1 MLSVIL
7 AAAIA
12 TTSPPP
18 AAAPSPAPAAAA
30 AQDADPM
37 VCHNEPIQGSRI
49 THKVCMRASEAA
61 QLRREARVFLD
72 HAQRGAQAPNMSTM
86 VSMGPMH

>member
-12 TTSPPP
+12 TASPPP
-18 AAAPSPAPAAAA
+18 AAAPSAAPAAAA
-30 AQDADPM
+30 PDADPM

-49 THKVCMRASEAA
+49 THRVCMRGSEAA
-61 QLRREARVFLD
+61 QLRREARAFLD